1 MDLLKLNNF
10 YENNGAVLVKN
21 FLNKNQLELVK
32 SAIDFAIDKPSPFS
46 SKILKDKSKQESNFF
61 HDYWT
66 YQRNNF
72 LKELLSDKELVKI
85 IKAISGN
92 DKVNFFHDHILV
104 KNPNSPITPWHHD
117 RPYYFID
124 GPKNFSIWITPDDID
139 EENSLAFCAGSHKSD
154 NIYIPVNF
162 DDVSD
167 LANEPTLKELDKV
180 ALAKEAENGILIFK
194 MSPGDA
200 IFFHNRTLHRS
211 LPSSQKNK
219 RAALSLRMLGDDACL
234 TKICCSNPQPP
245 FHKFG
250 MKLEERG
257 KIQEEWF
264 PELPF

>member
-1 MDLLKLNNF
+1 MIKL
-10 YENNGAVLVKN
+10 
-21 FLNKNQLELVK
+21 
-32 SAIDFAIDKPSPFS
+32 IFS
-46 SKILKDKSKQESNFF
+46 WSYFSEKSKFS
-61 HDYWT
+61 
-66 YQRNNF
+66 
-72 LKELLSDKELVKI
+72 
-85 IKAISGN
+85 
-92 DKVNFFHDHILV
+92 
-104 KNPNSPITPWHHD
+104 ITPWHHD

-211 LPSSQKNK
+211 LPSSQKIK
-219 RAALSLRMLGDDACL
+219 EQHYL
-234 TKICCSNPQPP
+234 
-245 FHKFG
+245 
-250 MKLEERG
+250 LEC
-257 KIQEEWF
+257 WVMMHV
-264 PELPF
+264 